1 MISFLQK
8 PVKKLKM
15 RPISRRE
22 MGRHKSD
29 MIDMLA
35 CTSDPYSGMLYE
47 VELDACRQRA
57 RDIGA
62 ELGKHITATP
72 IIIKMIGHAIAEN
85 PVFNQQI
92 FGSTLYEFQEI
103 HIANLVLVPGSEA
116 IAYVVSENPHLKT
129 LAEIQQELFAGIE
142 GLREASA
149 SAPGPLEAFL
159 THLVSKYGLYKLLGQ
174 KRAFTYGY
182 ERGLGSNISLSV
194 HTYATAS
201 NFIMVKDV
209 ISPLPYYPKI
219 HVCGPVKKPVLDDG
233 MLLSKDMLQIQ
244 VTTDHRVVNGVHAHG
259 FGQSLAR
266 IAAHPEQYLN

>member
-1 MISFLQK
+1 M
-8 PVKKLKM
+8 
-15 RPISRRE
+15 
-22 MGRHKSD
+22 D
-29 MIDMLA
+29 MERDRIIDV
-35 CTSDPYSGMLYE
+35 DEQLYE
-47 VELDACRQRA
+47 PVTSIELQSMVDSHDMPFVVIDRNYRIVAVNEA
-57 RDIGA
+57 YKKTFSYPDGD
-62 ELGKHITATP
+62 
-72 IIIKMIGHAIAEN
+72 
-85 PVFNQQI
+85 
-92 FGSTLYEFQEI
+92 
-103 HIANLVLVPGSEA
+103 A
-116 IAYVVSENPHLKT
+116 IAYVVLENPHLRT

-142 GLREASA
+142 GLREAS
-149 SAPGPLEAFL
+149 SVSPGRLEAFL

-174 KRAFTYGY
+174 KRAFTLAY

-244 VTTDHRVVNGVHAHG
+244 VTTDHRVVNGVHAHE

-266 IAAHPEQYLN
+266 IAAHPEQFLQ